1 MRLWAT
7 CQRFVSHRN
16 PSWRHN
22 FRSIL
27 VFFQLNNKSQDSTA
41 APARI
46 CLTICVFMCFT
57 SRRCKARCIL
67 LIVCYRWNSH
77 MKEWLLK
84 MQLFFYLDCWHIF
97 QLVPREGSN
106 SVCWHSYC
114 CIHKQSDVGKF
125 RISAPVAFN
134 SVSNWNVSMTSQEF
148 RMLLSNVYDE
158 NRGIDLLSDRGFR
171 QFYDWSPSDWCIC
184 FPLIWSCRMVW

>member
-7 CQRFVSHRN
+7 CQRFVSQRN

-22 FRSIL
+22 FRSVL
-27 VFFQLNNKSQDSTA
+27 VFFPFNKKSQDSTV
-41 APARI
+41 APAGI
-46 CLTICVFMCFT
+46 VKPFVSLCVLHQGVVKSVVSCLLSVIGGTLTWRNVF
-57 SRRCKARCIL
+57 SKSNA
-67 LIVCYRWNSH
+67 
-77 MKEWLLK
+77 
-84 MQLFFYLDCWHIF
+84 FYLDGWHIF
-97 QLVPREGSN
+97 QVVPGEGAN
-106 SVCWHSYC
+106 SVGWLPYR

-125 RISAPVAFN
+125 RRSAPTAFN